1 MLGAGGR
8 SPACCGMPGPALLFS
23 HLLWAPAP
31 GGRRSQ
37 WNLGLRK
44 RGGGGGTGDSRAQ
57 PGQGSGRR
65 GRAGSLPSTPDEGAW
80 LT

>member
-44 RGGGGGTGDSRAQ
+44 RGGGAVRVTLVLNLARVQEGGAG
-57 PGQGSGRR
+57 PGPCPPLLMKGPG
-65 GRAGSLPSTPDEGAW
+65 
-80 LT
+80 